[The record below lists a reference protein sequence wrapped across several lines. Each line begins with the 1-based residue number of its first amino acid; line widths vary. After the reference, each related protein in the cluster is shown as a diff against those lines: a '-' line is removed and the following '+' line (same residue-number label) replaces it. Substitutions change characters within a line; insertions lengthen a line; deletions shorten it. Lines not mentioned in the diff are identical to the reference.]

1 MVYYAPVMRIVFMGS
16 SQASATCL
24 KAILRLPGLDVV
36 GVVTQPDRPAGR
48 GKLLTPCRCR
58 AYAEERGIRNY
69 ITPEN
74 VNAPEALAQIRAWRP
89 DVIVVVAFG
98 QFLKE
103 ELLGLPPLG
112 CVNCHF
118 SLLPK
123 YRGASPVTAALLS
136 GDAIT
141 GVSVI
146 RMGIGMDDG
155 PVLMKQ
161 IEPIY
166 MADTGDSLMDKLAIC
181 GGVTLA
187 KALKLMAAGKL
198 PPPEEQ
204 ENGQATFAHKI
215 SKADGMIDWSRPSD
229 YIERQLRAYTPWPGC
244 YTFLPSR
251 FRKKGNSGRV
261 VITGVEFA
269 EVCPGHR
276 NELPGTVLQVT
287 KQGPVIRTG
296 TTALLLTALKPEGSK
311 EMTGGVFLQG
321 RPLEPLRDMLLSEGA
336 VPSVRAAK

>member
-1 MVYYAPVMRIVFMGS
+1 MIYYAPLMRIVFMGS
-16 SQASATCL
+16 SQASAMCL
-24 KAILRLPGLDVV
+24 KAILRLPGLEVV

-48 GKLLTPCRCR
+48 GKVLTPCRCR
-58 AYAEERGIRNY
+58 AYAEERGIKSC

-74 VNAPEALAQIRAWRP
+74 VNAPEALAQIRAWKP

-103 ELLGLPPLG
+103 ELLNLPPLG

-123 YRGASPVTAALLS
+123 YRGASPVTAALLA

-146 RMGIGMDDG
+146 RMGVGMDDG
-155 PVLMKQ
+155 PVLLKQ

-166 MADTGDSLMDKLAIC
+166 MADTGDSLMDKLSIC

-244 YTFLPSR
+244 YTFLPTR
-251 FRKKGNSGRV
+251 FRKKGTSGRV

-269 EVCPGHR
+269 EVSPEHR
-276 NELPGTVLQVT
+276 NEPPGTVLQVT

-296 TTALLLTALKPEGSK
+296 TTALLLTALKPEGAK
-311 EMTGGVFLQG
+311 EMTGGVFLLG
-321 RPLEPLRDMLLSEGA
+321 RPLEPLRDMLLNDGA
-336 VPSVRAAK
+336 APSVLAAR

>member
-1 MVYYAPVMRIVFMGS
+1 MGS
-16 SQASATCL
+16 SSASAMCL
-24 KAILRLPGLDVV
+24 RAILRLPGLDVV

-48 GKLLTPCRCR
+48 GKVLTPCRCR
-58 AYAEERGIRNY
+58 AYAAERGIREC

-74 VNAPEALAQIRAWRP
+74 VNSPDAVAQIRAWRP

-98 QFLKE
+98 QFLRE
-103 ELLGLPPLG
+103 ELLNLPPFG

-123 YRGASPVTAALLS
+123 YRGASPVTAALLA

-146 RMGIGMDDG
+146 RMGAGMDDG
-155 PVLMKQ
+155 PVLLRQM
-161 IEPIY
+161 EPIY
-166 MADTGDSLMDKLAIC
+166 MADTGDSLMDKLSIC

-187 KALKLMAAGKL
+187 KALKLMAGGRL
-198 PPPEEQ
+198 PPPEPQ
-204 ENGQATFAHKI
+204 EEAQATFAHKI

-244 YTFLPSR
+244 YTFLPHR
-251 FRKKGNSGRV
+251 FRRKGTSGRV
-261 VITGVEFA
+261 VVTGVEFA
-269 EVCPGHR
+269 EVAPEHR
-276 NELPGTVLQVT
+276 NELPGTVIAVT
-287 KQGPVIRTG
+287 RHGPVVRTG
-296 TTALLLTALKPEGSK
+296 STALLLAALKPEGAK

-321 RPLEPLRDMLLSEGA
+321 RPLEPLRDMLLCDGGDGRKGGGEG
-336 VPSVRAAK
+336 